1 MSKENNYM
9 PKVEYVEKTIF
20 SLEGVN
26 VDFIKDGKNVRDDA
40 SLPKNYKIGKATKN
54 SANVTFLINKL
65 QMQFPGYDFT
75 EKGIG
80 LEEICYLEMFEI
92 HIWNKKYL
100 VFNKNQQEISHL
112 YRW

>member
-65 QMQFPGYDFT
+65 QMQFPGYDFI
-75 EKGIG
+75 EFASWISP
-80 LEEICYLEMFEI
+80 E
-92 HIWNKKYL
+92 
-100 VFNKNQQEISHL
+100 FNKNQQEFSHL

>member
-65 QMQFPGYDFT
+65 QMGYKCNSLDMILSYMT

-80 LEEICYLEMFEI
+80 LEEICYLEMFGI

-100 VFNKNQQEISHL
+100 VFNV
-112 YRW
+112 

>member
-1 MSKENNYM
+1 M

-54 SANVTFLINKL
+54 SANVTFF
-65 QMQFPGYDFT
+65 M
-75 EKGIG
+75 
-80 LEEICYLEMFEI
+80 
-92 HIWNKKYL
+92 
-100 VFNKNQQEISHL
+100 
-112 YRW
+112 

>member
-1 MSKENNYM
+1 MILSYM
-9 PKVEYVEKTIF
+9 
-20 SLEGVN
+20 
-26 VDFIKDGKNVRDDA
+26 
-40 SLPKNYKIGKATKN
+40 
-54 SANVTFLINKL
+54 
-65 QMQFPGYDFT
+65 T